1 MHVRFAKPAGGFSL
15 VEVMV
20 ALVIVSIGLLGL
32 AKMESLALSSTSV
45 AGSRAIAAIEA
56 SSLAAA
62 MHANPGYWAAGFAP
76 ATTTVYYDSS
86 SQMLQ
91 ITELPAATGLAIV
104 KTGGC
109 LTAGTNSCSVGQMA
123 AFDVQK
129 WAFEVSNVLP
139 SPLTTITCGT
149 NGFPVTCTVQIQWT
163 ENAVAADAQQQN
175 LIAAISSSVASAPT
189 YTLFVQP

>member
-1 MHVRFAKPAGGFSL
+1 MHVNIAKPSAGFSL

-20 ALVIVSIGLLGL
+20 ALVVVSIGLLGL

-62 MHANPGYWAAGFAP
+62 MHANPGYWAGGFAP

-86 SQMLQ
+86 LALQ
-91 ITELPAATGLAIV
+91 ISDSGLATAAT
-104 KTGGC
+104 C
-109 LTAGTNSCSVGQMA
+109 LTAGTGSCTPAQMA

-129 WAFEVSNVLP
+129 WAADVKNVLP
-139 SPLTTITCGT
+139 KSLTTITCATG
-149 NGFPVTCTVQIQWT
+149 GFPVTCTVQIQWT
-163 ENAVAADAQQQN
+163 ENAVAGDIQQTN
-175 LIAAISSSVASAPT
+175 INTISTGAASAPT